1 MHQPTLQ
8 TRASALQDS
17 KQFSMTEHR
26 QNQQVKSE
34 TNCAQLKDGWSQG
47 PSKVG
52 ASFSRKLPSEKKI
65 TQEELPPPKWTS
77 N

>member
-1 MHQPTLQ
+1 MYQPTLQ

-26 QNQQVKSE
+26 QNQPVKSE
-34 TNCAQLKDGWSQG
+34 TNCAQLKDGRSQG

-52 ASFSRKLPSEKKI
+52 ASFSRKSPSDKKR
-65 TQEELPPPKWTS
+65 TREEF
-77 N
+77 